1 MLKHF
6 IKYFEY
12 FCKDRTFFQLLLYDN
27 KTLSLFDFF
36 KKIEIIYYNRI
47 FRKILKILKKKMYPF
62 FSINIL
68 FQYSLIFF
76 FLYLLKEECHSSI
89 ERGEIRFAR
98 DFCLLSF
105 RSVSMF
111 HEEEQKTKRFSLLC
125 PLPSCIIQVASTYKL
140 FPSLSLSRYW

>member
-47 FRKILKILKKKMYPF
+47 FRKIIFKKKCILSFRLIFY
-62 FSINIL
+62 SNIL
-68 FQYSLIFF
+68 SFFF
-76 FLYLLKEECHSSI
+76 FLVFVLKEECHSSI

-140 FPSLSLSRYW
+140 FPSLSLFRY